1 MSSKQQP
8 LKLNDIFYGHVI
20 PFGAARAWSP
30 SWWLVSGQNLV
41 SSFQSSERVDDLDEK
56 PMSGEDESIQRLNRS
71 EDFLDNNFFLETITP

>member
-30 SWWLVSGQNLV
+30 SWWLVSGQNLA
-41 SSFQSSERVDDLDEK
+41 SSFQSPECVDVLDEK
-56 PMSGEDESIQRLNRS
+56 PTFGEDEGNPRLDRR
-71 EDFLDNNFFLETITP
+71 EDFLDDIFFLKR